1 MKSSRLIIGLVIAA
15 IALYFTFRDI
25 DFGAL
30 RSALINAEWVWFV
43 PAAGCFAAVL
53 LVRAGRWAVILG
65 GTRLSTT
72 FHAMNIG
79 YMMNML
85 LPGRLGEIGR
95 AYVIGE
101 RTAVSMT
108 RAVSSVVVERLLDLA
123 AVVLMLAVV
132 AQFLPM
138 SPALVRPAAISGALV
153 MVLIAAVGLLIWQ
166 ADRFERVLRSIL
178 SRLPKLNAEQW
189 VARFRDLCAG
199 FRAIGQ
205 PRSLLAIFVLT
216 LMLWAFSML
225 MAYLM
230 MFAFVPARFDAASLM
245 VIVANLGG
253 AIPTPGGVGPA
264 QYFAK
269 LALTPF
275 GIDEARGVAFVF
287 VWWFAQLSLLV
298 VLGFIGLLRVG
309 MSLSQLRGQT
319 QS

>member
-1 MKSSRLIIGLVIAA
+1 MKSSRLIIGLAIAA

-25 DFGAL
+25 DFAAL
-30 RSALINAEWVWFV
+30 RNALVTANWTWFI
-43 PAAGCFAAVL
+43 PAAACFAIG
-53 LVRAGRWAVILG
+53 LVSRAMRWSVIMG

-101 RTAVSMT
+101 RTPVSMT

-123 AVVLMLAVV
+123 AVVVMLAVV

-138 SPALVRPAAISGALV
+138 SPALVRPAAISGVLV
-153 MVLIAAVGLLIWQ
+153 MVLISAVGVLIWQ

-178 SRLPKLNAEQW
+178 ARVPKLDTERW

-199 FRAIGQ
+199 FLAIGQ
-205 PRSLLAIFVLT
+205 PQRMLAIFVLT
-216 LMLWAFSML
+216 VLLWACAML
-225 MAYLM
+225 MAFLM

-275 GIDEARGVAFVF
+275 GVDEARGVAFVF
-287 VWWFAQLSLLV
+287 VWWFAQLASLV
-298 VLGFIGLLRVG
+298 ALGFVGLFRVG
-309 MSLSQLRGQT
+309 MSLSQLRGHT